1 MPVED
6 MIKVDDALGKVTIVT
21 RARSKIVIDDPNKT
35 LCLQDVNGNSIE
47 MGPGG
52 ITITSVKDITFVAA
66 GHVNLQATGNVV
78 TSARADIQQT
88 AMNINSNAQVAY
100 VAKGTA
106 SAELTASGT
115 TTVKGAM
122 VMIN

>member
-1 MPVED
+1 MPIED
-6 MIKVDDALGKVTIVT
+6 MVKVNEVVGKVTIVT
-21 RARSKIVIDDPNKT
+21 RSNSKIVIDDPNKS
-35 LCLQDVNGNSIE
+35 LCIQDVNGNCIE

-52 ITITSVKDITFVAA
+52 ITITSVKDITFVAG
-66 GHVNLQATGNVV
+66 GHINLQATGNVV

-88 AMNINSNAQVAY
+88 GMNISSNAQVAY

-106 SAELTASGT
+106 SAELSASGT